1 MSYPSVEVNAM
12 TAGLSKGVARRWK
25 SSDIGKA
32 DNVVVNILQT
42 GTNEPKFAV
51 DEDQRKQTLALKGI

>member
-1 MSYPSVEVNAM
+1 M